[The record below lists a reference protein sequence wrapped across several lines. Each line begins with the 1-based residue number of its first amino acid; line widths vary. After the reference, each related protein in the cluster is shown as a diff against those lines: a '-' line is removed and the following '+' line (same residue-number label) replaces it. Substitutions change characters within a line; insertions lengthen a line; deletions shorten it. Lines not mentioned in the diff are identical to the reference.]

1 MAPHVLLV
9 LTYSLIYQLFVL
21 QVAYNKQFEALQ
33 AKLKDCVEKQST
45 SMEGLAKLSEQ
56 LGNDAEPQN
65 FDDVERSNDMV
76 DDDEVET
83 KKEPEVKKPSGVNKA
98 PKCKARM
105 GRKYSHMHKAKGA
118 TKAKVEKPKKKP
130 KYFCQF

>member
-1 MAPHVLLV
+1 M
-9 LTYSLIYQLFVL
+9 SIL

-56 LGNDAEPQN
+56 LGNDVEPQN
-65 FDDVERSNDMV
+65 FDDVDRSNNMV

-83 KKEPEVKKPSGVNKA
+83 KKALEVKKASGENKA
-98 PKCKARM
+98 PRSKSRV
-105 GRKYSHMHKAKGA
+105 GRKYSYMHKAKGA
-118 TKAKVEKPKKKP
+118 SKAKAENPKKKP